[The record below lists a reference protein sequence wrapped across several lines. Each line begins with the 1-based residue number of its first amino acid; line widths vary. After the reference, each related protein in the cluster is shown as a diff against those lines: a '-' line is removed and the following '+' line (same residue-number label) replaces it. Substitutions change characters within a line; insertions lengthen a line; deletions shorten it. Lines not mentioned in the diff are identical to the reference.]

1 MASPATPRPALI
13 RPRASRSRSQLG
25 AVSLASDHAAA
36 TASSGRRRDFVFV
49 VNPSGANGRTGKQWK
64 QLLPFLHTRLA
75 DQCNICECITSG
87 PSHAIDVTREAI
99 KDGADAVIA
108 VGGDGTLHEVVN
120 GFFWKGSP
128 VRALDRGP
136 DHLTALGL
144 IPLGTGSDFAR
155 TFGWSNDPRQAIDRI
170 VRGVKSKLDI
180 GMMEGPNGDPHF
192 FINVADIHLSAK
204 AGYFASMYKRFGNL
218 CYVLGALRGFWGHTN
233 RDLRIKVNGGEWRT
247 VDKVTALCVGNAKY
261 FGGGMKITPTV
272 DPFSG
277 DLQVVIIQ
285 DFKWYSFL
293 LKLHRLYGGTHL
305 TVNGVSSIRKK
316 KPCMENTQI
325 LQKAYCF
332 LCSQGRVQS
341 VEVAEVV
348 PNGDVFVQSDGEHFG
363 FLPTKFSVLPGAVDF
378 FS

>member
-1 MASPATPRPALI
+1 MAASATPRPSLI
-13 RPRASRSRSQLG
+13 LPRASSHSHSQPS
-25 AVSLASDHAAA
+25 AVGLTSDRVAAS
-36 TASSGRRRDFVFV
+36 RRRRGDFVFV

-64 QLLPFLHTRLA
+64 QLLPLLRTRLA
-75 DQCNICECITSG
+75 DQYNICECITSG

-136 DHLTALGL
+136 DHSTALGL

-155 TFGWSNDPRQAIDRI
+155 TFGWTNDPRDAIDRI

-180 GMMEGPNGDPHF
+180 GVMEGPNREPHF
-192 FINVADIHLSAK
+192 FVNVADIHLSAK

-218 CYVLGALRGFWGHTN
+218 CYVFGALRGFWGHN
-233 RDLRIKVNGGEWRT
+233 NLDMRIKVNGGEWRT
-247 VDKVTALCVGNAKY
+247 IHKVTALCIGNGKY
-261 FGGGMKITPTV
+261 FGGGMKITPTA

-277 DLQVVIIQ
+277 NLEVVILQ
-285 DFKWYSFL
+285 DFKWYDFL

-305 TVNGVSSIRKK
+305 SVNGVSS
-316 KPCMENTQI
+316 M
-325 LQKAYCF
+325 
-332 LCSQGRVQS
+332 RVQS
-341 VEVAEVV
+341 IEVAEVTAS
-348 PNGDVFVQSDGEHFG
+348 GGIFVQSDGEHFG

-378 FS
+378 FC

>member
-1 MASPATPRPALI
+1 MSGAMAAPATPRAALI
-13 RPRASRSRSQLG
+13 LPRASQPSAGGLTSDRF
-25 AVSLASDHAAA
+25 AASN
-36 TASSGRRRDFVFV
+36 RRRGDFVFV

-64 QLLPFLHTRLA
+64 QLLPHLRTRLA

-136 DHLTALGL
+136 DHSTTFGL

-155 TFGWSNDPRQAIDRI
+155 TFGWTNDPCDAIDRI
-170 VRGVKSKLDI
+170 MRGVKSKLDI
-180 GMMEGPNGDPHF
+180 GVMEGPNREPHF
-192 FINVADIHLSAK
+192 FVNVADIHLSAK

-218 CYVLGALRGFWGHTN
+218 CYVFGALRGFWGHN
-233 RDLRIKVNGGEWRT
+233 NQDMRIKVNGGEWRT
-247 VDKVTALCVGNAKY
+247 VHKVTALCIGNAKY
-261 FGGGMKITPTV
+261 FGGGMKITPTA

-277 DLQVVIIQ
+277 NLE
-285 DFKWYSFL
+285 
-293 LKLHRLYGGTHL
+293 LHRLYGGTHL
-305 TVNGVSSIRKK
+305 SVNGVSSIR
-316 KPCMENTQI
+316 
-325 LQKAYCF
+325 
-332 LCSQGRVQS
+332 VQS
-341 VEVAEVV
+341 IEVAEVTAS
-348 PNGDVFVQSDGEHFG
+348 GDIFVQSDGEHFG

-378 FS
+378 FC